1 MFTGLGKKQADT
13 DLEMVVQGGMM
24 SQKAKEGGKSVF
36 YLPVMSSF
44 IVGFPVY
51 RGASEGIFG
60 RDATGIRSWYLV
72 REREKWAWIHYISL
86 WMAGALYEYI
96 TYCLWMNVRGK
107 SYGRPIW
114 IGIWLLLSEVAAGW
128 DFCLNTCES
137 RDRETRI
144 SPVTRTWHTES
155 SSKIKEPLLFKTSA
169 HLGASRWD
177 LQPAECICC
186 QLCILPTTF

>member
-36 YLPVMSSF
+36 DLPVMSSF

-72 REREKWAWIHYISL
+72 REREKWA
-86 WMAGALYEYI
+86 
-96 TYCLWMNVRGK
+96 
-107 SYGRPIW
+107 
-114 IGIWLLLSEVAAGW
+114 
-128 DFCLNTCES
+128 
-137 RDRETRI
+137 
-144 SPVTRTWHTES
+144 
-155 SSKIKEPLLFKTSA
+155 
-169 HLGASRWD
+169 
-177 LQPAECICC
+177 
-186 QLCILPTTF
+186 

>member
-24 SQKAKEGGKSVF
+24 PQKAKEGGKSVF

-72 REREKWAWIHYISL
+72 REREV
-86 WMAGALYEYI
+86 G
-96 TYCLWMNVRGK
+96 MNTLHFPVN
-107 SYGRPIW
+107 
-114 IGIWLLLSEVAAGW
+114 GW
-128 DFCLNTCES
+128 G
-137 RDRETRI
+137 
-144 SPVTRTWHTES
+144 
-155 SSKIKEPLLFKTSA
+155 PL
-169 HLGASRWD
+169 
-177 LQPAECICC
+177 
-186 QLCILPTTF
+186 